1 MITRILLSV
10 SILLGATACASL
22 APSPTPL
29 PTVVLNGGNSP
40 SSQSIG
46 VVSASGFIVPVQ
58 EAELAF
64 SIGGIVHAVYVS
76 VGDQAIAGQVLA
88 EQENVATLA
97 QVEQAKRTLRE
108 LMSPAAIAAA
118 EQALAAARQ
127 EADTAQKKVNGLS
140 YPRATTAFVQNLE
153 GELALAKERLDEAS
167 DHYHA
172 LSGLPD
178 SSPDKAAA
186 LVAKTQAEI
195 QVNQLTANINWY
207 TGKPSDIDVSIA
219 HANLDA
225 ANAAVQEATWYLSA
239 LRGEQI
245 PLEATGAKLAE
256 LEQAQDAVTT
266 AQAAYDATRLISPI
280 AGRVVSVDIVAGE
293 YASVGTVVIAVS
305 DVAHLRVE
313 TTDLSERD
321 VPKVQ
326 VGGSA
331 IVHIDALDQDF
342 PGKVSAISPV
352 ADKIGGDV
360 VYKTTVDLDTQPSGA
375 LSGMSVEVQ
384 FNAMP

>member
-1 MITRILLSV
+1 
-10 SILLGATACASL
+10 
-22 APSPTPL
+22 
-29 PTVVLNGGNSP
+29 
-40 SSQSIG
+40 
-46 VVSASGFIVPVQ
+46 
-58 EAELAF
+58 
-64 SIGGIVHAVYVS
+64 
-76 VGDQAIAGQVLA
+76 
-88 EQENVATLA
+88 
-97 QVEQAKRTLRE
+97 
-108 LMSPAAIAAA
+108 
-118 EQALAAARQ
+118 
-127 EADTAQKKVNGLS
+127 
-140 YPRATTAFVQNLE
+140 
-153 GELALAKERLDEAS
+153 
-167 DHYHA
+167 
-172 LSGLPD
+172 LPD